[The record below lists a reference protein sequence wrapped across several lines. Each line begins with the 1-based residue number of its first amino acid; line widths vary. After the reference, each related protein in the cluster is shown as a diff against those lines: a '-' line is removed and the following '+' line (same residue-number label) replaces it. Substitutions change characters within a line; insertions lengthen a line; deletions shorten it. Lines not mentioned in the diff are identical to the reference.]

1 MNMENNDYSHLK
13 EEIISNNR
21 IFDGHVIKVDH
32 SRVKLPDGQT
42 ADREIVYHKGA
53 VSLIAVH
60 EGEMY
65 FVRQYR
71 VAPDDF
77 LLEIPAGKIEMGE
90 APHETAVKEL
100 REEIGGIAGTLEEV
114 QEFYVSPGF
123 SNEYVYLY
131 EAKDMTMETQALDE
145 DEFLDIVKVRLEDL
159 KKLLQ
164 EGAFRDSK
172 TLIAV
177 QHVIASYNL

>member
-1 MNMENNDYSHLK
+1 MDMENNDYSHLK

-21 IFDGHVIKVDH
+21 IFDGKVIKVDH
-32 SRVKLPDGQT
+32 STVKLPDGGT

-53 VSLIAVH
+53 VALIAVYQ
-60 EGEMY
+60 EEMY

-77 LLEIPAGKIEMGE
+77 LLEIPAGKIEVGE
-90 APHETAVKEL
+90 APRETAIKEL
-100 REEIGGIAGTLEEV
+100 REEIGGVAEKLEEI

-123 SNEYVYLY
+123 SNEYVHLY
-131 EAKDMTMETQALDE
+131 EAKDMTIDAQELDD
-145 DEFLDIVKVRLEDL
+145 DEFLDIVTVQLQDL

-164 EGAFRDSK
+164 AGAFRDSK
-172 TLIAV
+172 TIIAV
-177 QHVIASYNL
+177 QHVIAAYNL